1 MLTCIV
7 YYRWAIGGMLG
18 MVVSGGVSGGHINPA
33 ITVAMASV
41 GKFPWA
47 KVALLVSCYSYHKTV
62 H

>member
-47 KVALLVSCYSYHKTV
+47 KVTLLISYYSYCNTV
-62 H
+62 R

>member
-47 KVALLVSCYSYHKTV
+47 KVALLISYYSYHKTV